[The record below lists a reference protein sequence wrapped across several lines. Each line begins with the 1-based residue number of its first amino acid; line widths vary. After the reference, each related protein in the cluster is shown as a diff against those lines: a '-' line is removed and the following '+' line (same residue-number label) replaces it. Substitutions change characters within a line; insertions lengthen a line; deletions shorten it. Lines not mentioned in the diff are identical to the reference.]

1 MSWVPAAILFQKK
14 VVGENWR
21 NVMKKIVVLA
31 VALVAVASAAF
42 AGGMAEP
49 IMEMSPVVIEEAAAG
64 SSGMGMLIPLILIAL
79 IAMAL
84 MPSPS

>member
-1 MSWVPAAILFQKK
+1 LGARCHPLTKK

-21 NVMKKIVVLA
+21 NVMKKIVVVA

>member
-1 MSWVPAAILFQKK
+1 LGARCHPLTKK

-21 NVMKKIVVLA
+21 NLMKKIVVVA

-79 IAMAL
+79 IAFAM
-84 MPSPS
+84 MG

>member
-1 MSWVPAAILFQKK
+1 MGARCHPLTKK

-21 NVMKKIVVLA
+21 NVMKKIVVVA

-79 IAMAL
+79 IVMAL
-84 MPSPS
+84 MPSG

>member
-1 MSWVPAAILFQKK
+1 LGARCHPLTKK

-21 NVMKKIVVLA
+21 NVMKKIVVVA

-64 SSGMGMLIPLILIAL
+64 SAGMGMLIPLILIAL

-84 MPSPS
+84 MPSA

>member
-1 MSWVPAAILFQKK
+1 LGARCHPLTKK

-21 NVMKKIVVLA
+21 NVMKKIVVVA

-84 MPSPS
+84 MPSA

>member
-1 MSWVPAAILFQKK
+1 MGARCHPLTKK

-21 NVMKKIVVLA
+21 NVMKKIVVVA

-84 MPSPS
+84 MPSA

>member
-1 MSWVPAAILFQKK
+1 LGARCHPLTKK

-21 NVMKKIVVLA
+21 NLMKKIVVVA

-42 AGGMAEP
+42 AGGMADP

-79 IAMAL
+79 IAMA
-84 MPSPS
+84 MM

>member
-1 MSWVPAAILFQKK
+1 MPAAILFEKK

-21 NVMKKIVVLA
+21 NLMKKIVVVA

-42 AGGMAEP
+42 AGGMADP

-64 SSGMGMLIPLILIAL
+64 SSGAGMLIPLILILL
-79 IAMAL
+79 IAMA
-84 MPSPS
+84 MMG

>member
-1 MSWVPAAILFQKK
+1 LGARCHPLTKK

-21 NVMKKIVVLA
+21 NVMKKIVVVA

-84 MPSPS
+84 MPSASA

>member
-1 MSWVPAAILFQKK
+1 MGARCHPLTKK

-21 NVMKKIVVLA
+21 NLMKKIVVVA

-79 IAMAL
+79 IAFAM
-84 MPSPS
+84 MG

>member
-1 MSWVPAAILFQKK
+1 MGARCHPLSKK

-21 NVMKKIVVLA
+21 NLMKKIVVVA

-64 SSGMGMLIPLILIAL
+64 SSGAGMLIPLILIAL

-84 MPSPS
+84 MPSA

>member
-1 MSWVPAAILFQKK
+1 MGARCHPLTKK

-21 NVMKKIVVLA
+21 NLMKKIVVVA

-42 AGGMAEP
+42 AGGLADP

-79 IAMAL
+79 IAMA
-84 MPSPS
+84 MM

>member
-1 MSWVPAAILFQKK
+1 MGARCHPLTKK

-21 NVMKKIVVLA
+21 NLMKKIVVVA

-42 AGGMAEP
+42 AGGMAAP
-49 IMEMSPVVIEEAAAG
+49 VMEMSPVVIEEAAAG

-84 MPSPS
+84 MPSA

>member
-1 MSWVPAAILFQKK
+1 MPAAILFQKK

-21 NVMKKIVVLA
+21 NVMKKIVVVA

-64 SSGMGMLIPLILIAL
+64 SLGMGMLIPLILIAL
-79 IAMAL
+79 IAMAM
-84 MPSPS
+84 MPSV

>member
-1 MSWVPAAILFQKK
+1 MGARCHPLTKK

-21 NVMKKIVVLA
+21 NLMKKIVVVA

-42 AGGMAEP
+42 AGGMAAP
-49 IMEMSPVVIEEAAAG
+49 VMEMSPVVIEEAAAG

-79 IAMAL
+79 IAIAM
-84 MPSPS
+84 M

>member
-1 MSWVPAAILFQKK
+1 MGARCHPLTKK

-84 MPSPS
+84 MPSPT

>member
-1 MSWVPAAILFQKK
+1 
-14 VVGENWR
+14 
-21 NVMKKIVVLA
+21 MKKIVVVA

-64 SSGMGMLIPLILIAL
+64 SMGAGMLIPLILILL
-79 IAMAL
+79 IAMA
-84 MPSPS
+84 MM

>member
-1 MSWVPAAILFQKK
+1 MGARCHPLTKK

-21 NVMKKIVVLA
+21 NLMKKIVVVA

-42 AGGMAEP
+42 AGGMAAP
-49 IMEMSPVVIEEAAAG
+49 VMEMSPVVIEEAAAG

-79 IAMAL
+79 IAMA
-84 MPSPS
+84 MM

>member
-1 MSWVPAAILFQKK
+1 MGARCHPLTKK

-21 NVMKKIVVLA
+21 NVMKKIVVVA

-42 AGGMAEP
+42 AGGMDEP

-79 IAMAL
+79 IVMAL
-84 MPSPS
+84 MPSG

>member
-1 MSWVPAAILFQKK
+1 MPAAILFQKK

-21 NVMKKIVVLA
+21 NVMKKIVVVA

-84 MPSPS
+84 MPSPT

>member
-1 MSWVPAAILFQKK
+1 MGARCHPLSKK

-21 NVMKKIVVLA
+21 NLMKKIVVVA

-64 SSGMGMLIPLILIAL
+64 SSGAGMLIPLILIAL
-79 IAMAL
+79 IAFAM
-84 MPSPS
+84 MG

>member
-1 MSWVPAAILFQKK
+1 MGARCHPLTKK

-21 NVMKKIVVLA
+21 NVMKKIVVVA

-84 MPSPS
+84 MPSPT

>member
-1 MSWVPAAILFQKK
+1 MGARCHPLSKK

-21 NVMKKIVVLA
+21 NLMKKIVVVA

-64 SSGMGMLIPLILIAL
+64 SSGAGMLIPLILILL
-79 IAMAL
+79 IAMAM
-84 MPSPS
+84 MPAS

>member
-1 MSWVPAAILFQKK
+1 LGARCHPLTKK

-21 NVMKKIVVLA
+21 NVMKKIVVVA

-84 MPSPS
+84 MPSASV

>member
-1 MSWVPAAILFQKK
+1 MGARCHPLTKK

-21 NVMKKIVVLA
+21 NLMKKIVVVA

-79 IAMAL
+79 IAMAM
-84 MPSPS
+84 MPA

>member
-1 MSWVPAAILFQKK
+1 MGARCHPLTKK

-21 NVMKKIVVLA
+21 NLMKKIVVVA

-64 SSGMGMLIPLILIAL
+64 SSGMGILIPLILIAL
-79 IAMAL
+79 IAFAM
-84 MPSPS
+84 MG

>member
-1 MSWVPAAILFQKK
+1 LGARCHPLTKK

-21 NVMKKIVVLA
+21 NVMKKIVVVA

-84 MPSPS
+84 MPSAS

>member
-1 MSWVPAAILFQKK
+1 LGARCHPLTKK

-21 NVMKKIVVLA
+21 NLMKKIVVVA

-79 IAMAL
+79 IAMA
-84 MPSPS
+84 MM